1 MYLPPTAD
9 QRPTRSRHVQ
19 LPHEESS
26 RRSLSSAAQGTRA
39 ASIATPL
46 VVANE
51 PSDFL
56 AYGFYG
62 GGAAATFCR
71 AAKRG
76 IDMTHPRA
84 RSGACNCGSYL
95 DVAEDV
101 AAADDHGALLADQAD
116 KEHDKQQSPYRSGPN
131 RGYTKGSLG
140 RHVYEHLTSA
150 YEHLLLPAR
159 LLGLLFGRSFDSFP
173 SRAPGTSFDDS
184 RQRFYISRQ
193 IGFCDCRSRTSPTN
207 SPRSPGL
214 SRLNRWRSWKALACR
229 RRGRG
234 IPDTGGSTGLLNQQ
248 SMARVGPPLRNA
260 ATKAFT
266 EPPCQGTLRGEA

>member
-1 MYLPPTAD
+1 VRPCLTDRDRRFNIRGRQASCSGSRSEEFTICEIFGVVRFSSAADLHSLLSMYLPPTAD

-95 DVAEDV
+95 DVAQDV

-140 RHVYEHLTSA
+140 RHVYEHMTSA
-150 YEHLLLPAR
+150 YQHLLLPAR

-184 RQRFYISRQ
+184 
-193 IGFCDCRSRTSPTN
+193 
-207 SPRSPGL
+207 
-214 SRLNRWRSWKALACR
+214 
-229 RRGRG
+229 
-234 IPDTGGSTGLLNQQ
+234 
-248 SMARVGPPLRNA
+248 
-260 ATKAFT
+260 
-266 EPPCQGTLRGEA
+266 